1 MPTAYCQLI
10 SDERS
15 EEDVRILGIDPGT
28 VITGFGVIEKKRDRL
43 KVIDYGIIKPR
54 AKSTLAQRLKYI
66 YQEISQTI
74 KKSNLDIVIIEDI
87 FFHKNFRSA
96 AKIGEARSVAILAAA
111 NQGLEIIEY
120 LPTEIKQSVTGNGR
134 ASKVQVQN
142 MVKRILCLSELPFSD
157 AADALAAAICH
168 CHRLKQ

>member
-1 MPTAYCQLI
+1 MN
-10 SDERS
+10 
-15 EEDVRILGIDPGT
+15 IL
-28 VITGFGVIEKKRDRL
+28 V
-43 KVIDYGIIKPR
+43 
-54 AKSTLAQRLKYI
+54 
-66 YQEISQTI
+66 
-74 KKSNLDIVIIEDI
+74 IEDI

-111 NQGLEIIEY
+111 NQNLEVIEY

-142 MVKRILCLSELPFSD
+142 MVKRILGLSEIPFSD

-168 CHRLKQ
+168 CHKIKF

>member
-1 MPTAYCQLI
+1 
-10 SDERS
+10 
-15 EEDVRILGIDPGT
+15 VRILGIDPGT
-28 VITGFGVIEKKRDRL
+28 VITGFGVIEKKENKLR
-43 KVIDYGIIKPR
+43 VIDYGIIKPKVR
-54 AKSTLAQRLKYI
+54 LSLVQRLKYI
-66 YQEISQTI
+66 YEEINQII
-74 KKSNLDIVIIEDI
+74 KKNNLNILVIEDI

-111 NQGLEIIEY
+111 NQNLEVIEY

-142 MVKRILCLSELPFSD
+142 MVKRILGLSEIPFSD

-168 CHRLKQ
+168 CHKIKF

>member
-1 MPTAYCQLI
+1 M
-10 SDERS
+10 
-15 EEDVRILGIDPGT
+15 RILGIDPGT
-28 VITGFGVIEKKRDRL
+28 VITGFGVIEKKENKLR
-43 KVIDYGIIKPR
+43 VIDYGIIKPKVR
-54 AKSTLAQRLKYI
+54 LSLVQRLKYI
-66 YQEISQTI
+66 YEEINQII
-74 KKSNLDIVIIEDI
+74 KKNNLNILVIEDI

-111 NQGLEIIEY
+111 NQNLEVIEY

-142 MVKRILCLSELPFSD
+142 MVKRILGLSEIPFSD

-168 CHRLKQ
+168 CHKIKF